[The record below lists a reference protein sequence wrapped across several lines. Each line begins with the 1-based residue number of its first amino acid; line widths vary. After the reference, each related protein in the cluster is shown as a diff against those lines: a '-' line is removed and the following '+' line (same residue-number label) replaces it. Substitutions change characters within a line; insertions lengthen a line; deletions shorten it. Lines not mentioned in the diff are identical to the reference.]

1 MIIEGVRPGGASWW
15 GIFAERAVA
24 RGPLVLLVVAVGAV
38 LQLAAGVVVA
48 GLVPAF
54 WLLRLLSVAVATL
67 LVSFEYGVALRL
79 LAFRPGLGSA
89 LRVPPRQLGLMAGWS
104 VLLSVPT
111 LVDLCAAFRPDLYF
125 DLLRGPLRWPLL
137 ALGAFGGALAAA
149 LPAAVFVAGGG
160 LRTAWRLL
168 SSGWATALRLC
179 AIALFGCV
187 AGLLVQQWSVE
198 ALWRS
203 RSLAAMFAV
212 DALAAPVH
220 LLVLLLLFATYRRSP
235 AAVGPDGPD
244 GGPGGPGGGPEDGSD
259 GGPEDGSADGSAGG
273 TAGAGSA
280 YPPVDAAFGR

>member
-1 MIIEGVRPGGASWW
+1 MIIEGARPGGASWW
-15 GIFAERAVA
+15 GVLVERAVA

-38 LQLAAGVVVA
+38 LQLAAGVVVS
-48 GLVPAF
+48 GLVPVF

-79 LAFRPGLGSA
+79 LAFRPGLGFA
-89 LRVPPRQLGLMAGWS
+89 LRVPLRQFGLMAGWS

-111 LVDLCAAFRPDLYF
+111 LVDLGAAFRPELYF

-137 ALGAFGGALAAA
+137 ALGAFGGVLAAA

-160 LRTAWRLL
+160 LRAAWRLL

-187 AGLLVQQWSVE
+187 AGLLVQQWSTE

-203 RSLAAMFAV
+203 RSVAAAFAV
-212 DALAAPVH
+212 DALAVPVH
-220 LLVLLLLFATYRRSP
+220 LLVLLMLFATYRRSP
-235 AAVGPDGPD
+235 AAARPDEAD
-244 GGPGGPGGGPEDGSD
+244 GAGGSGGRPAD
-259 GGPEDGSADGSAGG
+259 GGPEDGGA
-273 TAGAGSA
+273 AGAGSA

>member
-1 MIIEGVRPGGASWW
+1 MIIEGARPGGASWW

-38 LQLAAGVVVA
+38 LQLAAGVVVS
-48 GLVPAF
+48 GLAPTL

-125 DLLRGPLRWPLL
+125 DLLRGPSRWPLL

-160 LRTAWRLL
+160 LRAAWRLL

-179 AIALFGCV
+179 AIALFGWV

-235 AAVGPDGPD
+235 AAVGPDGSDGGPD
-244 GGPGGPGGGPEDGSD
+244 GGPGGPGGGPE
-259 GGPEDGSADGSAGG
+259 DGSAGG

>member
-1 MIIEGVRPGGASWW
+1 MIIEGARPGGASWW

-24 RGPLVLLVVAVGAV
+24 RGPLVLLVAAVGAV
-38 LQLAAGVVVA
+38 LQLAAGVLVA

-54 WLLRLLSVAVATL
+54 WMLRLLSVAVATL

-79 LAFRPGLGSA
+79 LAFRPGLGFA

-111 LVDLCAAFRPDLYF
+111 LVDLCAAFRPELYF

-137 ALGAFGGALAAA
+137 ALGAFGGVLAAA

-160 LRTAWRLL
+160 LRASWRLL

-203 RSLAAMFAV
+203 RSVAAAFAV

-235 AAVGPDGPD
+235 AAVGPDGPA
-244 GGPGGPGGGPEDGSD
+244 GGSDGSD
-259 GGPEDGSADGSAGG
+259 GGPEDGSAGGSESG